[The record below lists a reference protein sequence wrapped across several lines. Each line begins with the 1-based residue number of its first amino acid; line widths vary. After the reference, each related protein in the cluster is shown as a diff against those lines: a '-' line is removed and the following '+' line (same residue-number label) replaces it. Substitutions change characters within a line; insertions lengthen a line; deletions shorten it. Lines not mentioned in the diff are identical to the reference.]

1 MPVTWTKTAAVHT
14 NPMDGTM
21 EAVWEVNS
29 IKIDGV
35 PALNEHLTFPQTTD
49 DPTIQLKVEAYLAKR
64 GYPVV
69 DPTVPT
75 LTGAKQK
82 RSYDFKIETTAYVAK
97 RYDAGQQSSLNAL
110 WSEGIEKGWVNRNAL
125 VQGVMNWV
133 NSILT
138 YFYTKL
144 DEVGAATTI
153 PEVEAITMDLAQFT
167 PTAPTTTVRQVKDTT
182 N

>member
-1 MPVTWTKTAAVHT
+1 MAVTWTKTAKTHT
-14 NPMDGTM
+14 NPMDGTT

-29 IKIDGV
+29 IQVDGV

-49 DPTIQLKVEAYLAKR
+49 DPTIQTKVEAYLAKR

-75 LTGAKQK
+75 LTGAKIK
-82 RSYDFKIETTAYVAK
+82 RSYDFKIEVTAYIGK
-97 RYDAGQQSSLNAL
+97 KYDAGQQSTLNAL

-125 VQGVMNWV
+125 VQGIMTWV
-133 NSILT
+133 NTVLT
-138 YFYTKL
+138 YFYSKL
-144 DEVGAATTI
+144 DEVTAATTI